1 MLKSREELVLNYW
14 LNEQRKKES
23 ARMRREAKK
32 REREELARPEY
43 TIGIVNSEGQLEIV
57 QAKPLSDTLK
67 RLPEVLLI
75 VLISFMA
82 FALAEGEGLWL

>member
-23 ARMRREAKK
+23 ARVRREDEKQK
-32 REREELARPEY
+32 REELAKPEY
-43 TIGIVNSEGQLEIV
+43 TIGIINSEGQLEVV
-57 QAKPLSDTLK
+57 QAKPLGETVK

-75 VLISFMA
+75 VLISIMA
-82 FALAEGEGLWL
+82 FAWAEGEGLWL

>member
-1 MLKSREELVLNYW
+1 MLKSKDELVLNYW

-23 ARMRREAKK
+23 ARMLREARK
-32 REREELARPEY
+32 REREELSRPEY